1 MGDWV
6 SEKEMALQCVSL
18 SKGEKIFGTGRCSY
32 ELIRH
37 TWKKGILSTQKIVEK
52 EEMRGYLSFTN
63 YRLLFLQKRGIL
75 DHSYHCRLSLDYEK
89 IAGISSGGWAFK
101 YISVTDDS
109 GIEHRFGVS
118 GDAEKIE
125 GIKANIRRL
134 VEAKRNYLERKEKA
148 GRVQVTIDFS
158 FLKSIAEKGG
168 IVLNT
173 LSCPYC
179 NGVLEVPSSGNIMQ
193 CIHCGRKVYAIDVFE
208 KMKSVLGSLLE

>member
-1 MGDWV
+1 
-6 SEKEMALQCVSL
+6 MALRCVNL
-18 SKGEKIFGTGRCSY
+18 SKGEKILATGSFSY

-37 TWKKGILSTQKIVEK
+37 TWKKGILSTQKTVEK
-52 EEMRGYLSFTN
+52 EEMHGFLSFTN
-63 YRLLFLQKRGIL
+63 YRLLFLQRRGIL

-89 IAGISSGGWAFK
+89 IAGISSGGWTFK
-101 YISVTDDS
+101 YISIADDS

-118 GDAEKIE
+118 GNNADKIE
-125 GIKANIRRL
+125 GMKAEIRRL
-134 VEAKRNYLERKEKA
+134 VQEKKAYLERKEKA

-179 NGVLEVPSSGNIMQ
+179 SGVLEVPNSGNIMQ
-193 CIHCGRKVYAIDVFE
+193 CIHCGRKVYATDIFE